1 MLRNL
6 TPLVAP
12 VAALNNI
19 VLPLWMLT
27 LGLVLTVHGRTFKT
41 RVSDARM

>member
-12 VAALNNI
+12 LATLNNI
-19 VLPLWMLT
+19 VLPLWMMT
-27 LGLVLTVHGRTFKT
+27 LGLVLVAQGRSG
-41 RVSDARM
+41 RL